1 MSVILTSVG
10 GILSL
15 LDEPNDQLI
24 SFSLKKLVSPYE
36 GGLNPGDTLAG
47 AGSVGGMSLLD
58 VFWHEIANKDT
69 LVRIEELSEDKTF
82 PDHELASLVC
92 SKVYYHLGA
101 FDVALRFAL
110 GAGKLF
116 DVNQRSEYVETIIA
130 KCIDS
135 YTQKKVS
142 GEASEEIDPR
152 QEAIVNQMFDRCF
165 RDGQFRQAM
174 GIAIE
179 THRMDIFVDSIKKS
193 REGRD
198 SMLSYAFRVVM
209 TLIPSRSYRNELLKQ
224 LINLYRESD
233 AQTPDF
239 VQMVQCLIFLDDT
252 DTVAGI
258 LETLSQGTK
267 DDILMAYQIAFD
279 LYESATQ
286 QFLNNILQAIKR
298 TAPIPAAIEGK
309 PLPATS
315 STEASG
321 EAMEVEGE
329 GGEASEDAK
338 PEAEKNPEKS
348 AVQEPKIEDLSDKQ
362 RAQQS
367 TLEKLGQ
374 ILSGSKS
381 IFVHLQF
388 LIRNDKSDLLIL
400 KQTKDAVR
408 VSICHTAT
416 VIANGFMHSGT
427 THDSFLRDNLD
438 WLSRATNWAK
448 LSATASLGVIHRGH
462 EKDSLALMQ
471 TYLPKDSASGT
482 GYAEGGGLY
491 ALGLIHANHGA
502 DITDYLI
509 GQLKEGSNEPLR
521 HGGCLGLGLA
531 AMGTHRADVY
541 EQLRSNLYQDDAV
554 TGEAAG
560 LALGL
565 VELGSKSEDAIRDMV
580 AYAQETQHE
589 KILRGLAVGIGLVM
603 YGRLEEADPLIESLC
618 NDKDAILRR
627 SGMYTIAMAYCGTG
641 NNKAIKRLLHVAV
654 SDVNDD
660 VRRAAVMSL
669 GFLLF
674 KTPEQCPGLVSLL
687 SESYNPHVRY
697 GAAMALGIACAG
709 TGSKRALALIE
720 PMTNDSV
727 NYVRQGALIASALIL
742 IQHTETTCP
751 KVKHFRSMYS
761 RYIGEKHEDVMAKFG
776 AILAQG
782 IIDAGGRNVTVSLQS
797 RTGHTNMMAVVGMLV
812 FTQYWYWFPLSHF
825 LSLAFTPSCVIGL
838 NENLDMPVMKIKS
851 NAKPATY
858 AYPPPLEEKKKED
871 KEKVATAVLSITAK
885 QKKKDAAAAK
895 KAAGGGTSGAASS
908 SDKPEKMDVEEEKK
922 DAGSEKKDKV
932 EGAGEKK
939 EATDPKKDEEK
950 KEEKKPDPTF
960 DVLNNPA
967 RVMKPQLQV
976 ISLEQPARYKPV
988 KDISI
993 GGIIMMKKIDG
1004 EGGAADE
1011 EEEIVK
1017 PVEIKREL
1025 GDVEEEPEPPEPFE
1039 YTE

>member
-1 MSVILTSVG
+1 
-10 GILSL
+10 
-15 LDEPNDQLI
+15 
-24 SFSLKKLVSPYE
+24 
-36 GGLNPGDTLAG
+36 
-47 AGSVGGMSLLD
+47 
-58 VFWHEIANKDT
+58 
-69 LVRIEELSEDKTF
+69 
-82 PDHELASLVC
+82 
-92 SKVYYHLGA
+92 
-101 FDVALRFAL
+101 
-110 GAGKLF
+110 
-116 DVNQRSEYVETIIA
+116 
-130 KCIDS
+130 
-135 YTQKKVS
+135 
-142 GEASEEIDPR
+142 
-152 QEAIVNQMFDRCF
+152 
-165 RDGQFRQAM
+165 
-174 GIAIE
+174 
-179 THRMDIFVDSIKKS
+179 
-193 REGRD
+193 
-198 SMLSYAFRVVM
+198 M

-252 DTVAGI
+252 DTVAGN

-491 ALGLIHANHGA
+491 ALGLIHANHGGEA
-502 DITDYLI
+502 AGLAI

-697 GAAMALGIACAG
+697 GAAMALGIACSG
-709 TGSKRALALIE
+709 TGSKWALALIE

-851 NAKPATY
+851 NAKPSMY
-858 AYPPPLEEKKKED
+858 AYPPPLEEKTKE
-871 KEKVATAVLSITAK
+871 KGEKVATAVLSITAK
-885 QKKKDAAAAK
+885 QKKKDAEKNKKDGGASAK
-895 KAAGGGTSGAASS
+895 E
-908 SDKPEKMDVEEEKK
+908 EKMEVDDDKKDAGTEKK
-922 DAGSEKKDKV
+922 DAGSEKKDK
-932 EGAGEKK
+932 EGSSE
-939 EATDPKKDEEK
+939 KKDEEK

-967 RVMKPQLQV
+967 RFMKPQLQV